1 MRIIYVSTSIS
12 DASESII
19 LFADGY
25 TTLSSS
31 VYVWFLFCPF
41 MKPNRS
47 PAQPYPQNG
56 LRVDSFYQRRLY
68 GRK

>member
-1 MRIIYVSTSIS
+1 MRIIYVSKSIS
-12 DASESII
+12 DAVESII
-19 LFADGY
+19 LFADGC

-68 GRK
+68 GRR